1 LFKSRALMKWAE
13 IDVQQPGAGGIRSC
27 YGFTDV
33 ASVHLFFLEPV
44 SKFNFPDMRSVYV
57 GPAPRREDVWPEI
70 RSEALFFP
78 GEAPVLPV
86 LARAAPV
93 PVIKSPIS
101 R

>member
-1 LFKSRALMKWAE
+1 MQSKWHHRKVK
-13 IDVQQPGAGGIRSC
+13 IRLNRVQC
-27 YGFTDV
+27 
-33 ASVHLFFLEPV
+33 LEPI

-70 RSEALFFP
+70 RPEALFFP

-86 LARAAPV
+86 FTRPASGRGE
-93 PVIKSPIS
+93 